1 MPSRAKYVSGTA
13 KAEVAYAYTDFLPLQ
28 FKFFSETI
36 FHISFAI
43 RAFFNI
49 SYAKDNFCMFMAVKT
64 RLMRSCSALVAWASG
79 HSARNSPRLRQQ
91 SSYLM
96 KLSFLF

>member
-1 MPSRAKYVSGTA
+1 MYQAQLKRR
-13 KAEVAYAYTDFLPLQ
+13 LPMHILI
-28 FKFFSETI
+28 FFRCNLNFSVKLYFI
-36 FHISFAI
+36 YHSHI